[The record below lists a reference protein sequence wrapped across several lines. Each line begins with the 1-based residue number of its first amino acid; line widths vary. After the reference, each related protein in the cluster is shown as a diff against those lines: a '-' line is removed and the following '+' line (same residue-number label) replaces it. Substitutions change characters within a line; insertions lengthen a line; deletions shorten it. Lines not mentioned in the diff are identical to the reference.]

1 MAGWLGFERRVASR
15 FFLEGRMQTLLIIVG
30 VAAGVAVVAY
40 ISALISGLQKN
51 TLDKTLGAQAHV
63 TLSAPD
69 DRVLAAGLPG
79 TALPASSAAASG
91 APAAGVAASGA
102 ATTRLAQTQPRAQR
116 PRSLANWQALVPL
129 LEAMPE
135 VAAVSPMVAGAGLA
149 LRGEAQKAITLLG
162 VDLDRY
168 DRIIGLRSK
177 LVAGLARLGP
187 GEAIIGRD
195 LADDL
200 GLRVGDRLTVVTAAS
215 GSNNGTDSGADN
227 GANSSAALQV
237 TALVDLGVREL
248 NRRSVIV
255 PLRTA
260 QSLVG
265 LPGGATN
272 LDLTLVDVWA
282 APALATR
289 LAARWPAKVES
300 WQQVNA
306 QLVSAL
312 NAQSVS
318 TGLIRGVVMVVVIL
332 GIASV
337 LVVSV
342 VQKRREIGILRAM
355 GATRG
360 QVLRIFLL
368 QGAIVGALG
377 SALGVLLAVGLIWAF
392 TTFVRG
398 SDGLPLFNI
407 SLSVALA
414 LRIAAIA
421 TLCGVLAAVAPARRA
436 ASLDPAQAIRL

>member
-1 MAGWLGFERRVASR
+1 MGWLGFERAVAVR
-15 FFLEGRMQTLLIIVG
+15 FLREGRMQTALIIVG

-40 ISALISGLQKN
+40 ISALISGLQSN

-63 TLSAPD
+63 TVSARDDIVLSSGPPATE
-69 DRVLAAGLPG
+69 G
-79 TALPASSAAASG
+79 TAVLSQ
-91 APAAGVAASGA
+91 V
-102 ATTRLAQTQPRAQR
+102 QPRAQR
-116 PRSLANWQALVPL
+116 PRSVGNWQALVPV

-149 LRGEAQKAITLLG
+149 LRGEATKSIALVG

-168 DRIIGLRSK
+168 DRIVNLRSK
-177 LVAGLARLGP
+177 VVEGTARLGP

-200 GLRVGDRLTVVTAAS
+200 GVHVGDRMSVVT
-215 GSNNGTDSGADN
+215 GTVTDS
-227 GANSSAALQV
+227 LRI

-248 NRRSVIV
+248 NRRTVIV

-272 LDLTLVDVWA
+272 LDLALVDVWA
-282 APALATR
+282 AQPLADALARR
-289 LAARWPAKVES
+289 LPLKVES
-300 WQQVNA
+300 WQQANA

-318 TGLIRGVVMVVVIL
+318 TALIRGVVMVVVVL

-355 GATRG
+355 GATQG
-360 QVLRIFLL
+360 QVLRVFLL
-368 QGAIVGALG
+368 QGAIVGAVG
-377 SALGVLLAVGLIWAF
+377 SALGVLLAVGLVWAF

-398 SDGLPLFNI
+398 SDGLPLFAI
-407 SLSVALA
+407 TLAPRLA
-414 LRIAAIA
+414 LQIASIA

-436 ASLDPAQAIRL
+436 AKLDPAQAIRM

>member
-1 MAGWLGFERRVASR
+1 MR
-15 FFLEGRMQTLLIIVG
+15 FLREGRMQTLLIVVG

-40 ISALISGLQKN
+40 ISALITGLQSN
-51 TLDKTLGAQAHV
+51 TLEKTLGAQAHV
-63 TLSAPD
+63 TVSAQD
-69 DRVLAAGLPG
+69 DVVVAPG
-79 TALPASSAAASG
+79 RPASG
-91 APAAGVAASGA
+91 A
-102 ATTRLAQTQPRAQR
+102 TTLAQTQPRAQR
-116 PRSLANWQALVPL
+116 PRSIPSWAALVPV

-149 LRGEAQKAITLLG
+149 LRGEASKSIALVG

-168 DRIIGLRSK
+168 DRIVHLRSK
-177 LVAGLARLGP
+177 VVEGVARLGP
-187 GEAIIGRD
+187 GEGIIGRD
-195 LADDL
+195 LAIDL
-200 GLRVGDRLTVVTAAS
+200 GVRVGDRVSIVT
-215 GSNNGTDSGADN
+215 GNVGDS
-227 GANSSAALQV
+227 LRV

-248 NRRSVIV
+248 NRRTVIV
-255 PLRTA
+255 PLRAA
-260 QSLVG
+260 QSLIG

-272 LDLTLVDVWA
+272 LDLALVDVWA
-282 APALATR
+282 AQR
-289 LAARWPAKVES
+289 LADDLAQRYPYKVES
-300 WQQVNA
+300 WQQANA

-360 QVLRIFLL
+360 QILRVFLL

-377 SALGVLLAVGLIWAF
+377 SMLGVLLAVLLIWAF
-392 TTFVRG
+392 TSFVRG
-398 SDGLPLFNI
+398 SDGLPLFSI
-407 SLSVALA
+407 TLAPALA
-414 LRIAAIA
+414 LRIAAVA

-436 ASLDPAQAIRL
+436 AALDPAQAIRM